1 MYSLYLIYRIYQ
13 IYLIYIIELSEFA
26 VLWFPRSG
34 SPVSR
39 GCLTALVFAVTLSLD
54 TRPTSKPVG

>member
-1 MYSLYLIYRIYQ
+1 MFSLYMIYQ

-34 SPVSR
+34 SPRVPWVPDRS
-39 GCLTALVFAVTLSLD
+39 CLRCHSLTLSL
-54 TRPTSKPVG
+54 S